1 MLRGKKRA
9 RKRTRERA
17 ADGLGCCEAPDA
29 TLRKIRRRASF
40 AVGAAR
46 CLLMLA
52 LSTAGVV
59 QPGGLVGS
67 AASFC
72 SHATLLGRHG
82 RRRTTAA
89 CTTPRR
95 RALAR
100 SADGCGVYGRSRT
113 LRRPRRNS
121 VALVRFEDDV
131 AGVRENLL
139 GSFETEAQR
148 AYGATKLFGE
158 DAPEMLTVEE
168 DRLLVAKAAQARATR
183 EIAENATRLANAAR
197 CAREQHE
204 EVLARQKR
212 ERARARRAIN
222 AARSSKQRKAGR
234 KRVLPRL

>member
-1 MLRGKKRA
+1 VLRGKKRA
-9 RKRTRERA
+9 RERTRERD
-17 ADGLGCCEAPDA
+17 ADGVGCCEAPDA

-46 CLLMLA
+46 CLIMLA

-67 AASFC
+67 AASLC
-72 SHATLLGRHG
+72 SHATLLGRRG
-82 RRRTTAA
+82 RRCTTAA

-148 AYGATKLFGE
+148 AYGATKLFGK

-234 KRVLPRL
+234 KRVLQRL

>member
-17 ADGLGCCEAPDA
+17 ADGFGCCEAPDA
-29 TLRKIRRRASF
+29 TLRKIRRRASL

-67 AASFC
+67 AASLC
-72 SHATLLGRHG
+72 SHATLLGWRG

-100 SADGCGVYGRSRT
+100 SADGCGVYGRSCT
-113 LRRPRRNS
+113 PRRPRRNS
-121 VALVRFEDDV
+121 VAVVRFEDDV

-183 EIAENATRLANAAR
+183 EIAENATRLADVAR

-222 AARSSKQRKAGR
+222 AARSSKQGKAGR

>member
-17 ADGLGCCEAPDA
+17 ADGFGCCEAPDA
-29 TLRKIRRRASF
+29 TLRKIRRRASL

-67 AASFC
+67 AASLC
-72 SHATLLGRHG
+72 SHATLLGLRG
-82 RRRTTAA
+82 RRSTTAA

-95 RALAR
+95 RAPAR
-100 SADGCGVYGRSRT
+100 SADGCGVYGRSCT
-113 LRRPRRNS
+113 PRRPRRNS
-121 VALVRFEDDV
+121 VAVVRFEDDV

-183 EIAENATRLANAAR
+183 EIAENATRLADVAR